1 MRSKIIIITA
11 ITSSLLSISAFAQDN
26 SADNVENPV
35 EKSEITQH
43 QGKIG
48 KRVPIDLN
56 KYSRMEQLKSA
67 DTNGDGELS
76 RDEIEALALQRIVK
90 RAADRME
97 RRLDINGDG
106 KVTLDEIQ
114 KQREKEFA
122 ALDRNED
129 GTLDRRELR
138 AASKFHGKSN
148 QHSKRHHTMGNLE
161 RGHHKA
167 SGQ

>member
-1 MRSKIIIITA
+1 MRSKIFVITA
-11 ITSSLLSISAFAQDN
+11 ITTSFLSISAFAQDN
-26 SADNVENPV
+26 SANNVENSV
-35 EKSEITQH
+35 EKSEITQDE
-43 QGKIG
+43 GKFG
-48 KRVPIDLN
+48 KRTPIDLN
-56 KYSRMEQLKSA
+56 KYSRMDELKSA
-67 DTNGDGELS
+67 DTNGDGQLS

-122 ALDRNED
+122 VLDRNED
-129 GTLDRRELR
+129 GTLDRKELR
-138 AASKFHGKSN
+138 AAGKFHGKGD
-148 QHSKRHHTMGNLE
+148 QHSKRHHAKGNFE

-167 SGQ
+167 PAQ